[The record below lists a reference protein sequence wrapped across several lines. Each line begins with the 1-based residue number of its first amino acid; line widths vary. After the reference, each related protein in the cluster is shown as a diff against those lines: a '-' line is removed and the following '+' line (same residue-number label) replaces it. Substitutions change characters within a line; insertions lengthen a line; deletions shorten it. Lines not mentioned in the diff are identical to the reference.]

1 MTLFF
6 SGVVKAKEFVH
17 ASFRQLP
24 LFLTATLFILG
35 LMETN
40 VAYLFFVIGIVTLT
54 GLNWAF
60 QALLNLIMPKLAAAT
75 KWEWPLSWF
84 TSSNGNLQGCSILG
98 LPGRAAAIEGGRTIV
113 APSYFVSFIY
123 FFFSYIALNAVD
135 LYNRMPSDPSK
146 SAKEKIDNRKY
157 QAGMII
163 FICIVLSL
171 FFFITRLINF
181 HQCETIFGGLLG
193 MGLGVG
199 FGVGW
204 HNLLNYCGAS
214 EISDLFGIIGRLVP
228 ANAKDANPVAC
239 IKRA

>member
-1 MTLFF
+1 MPSFF
-6 SGVVKAKEFVH
+6 SGAVKAKEFVH

-40 VAYLFFVIGIVTLT
+40 VAYLFFVIGIVALT
-54 GLNWAF
+54 GLIWGF
-60 QALLNLIMPKLAAAT
+60 QALLNPILPKLASAT
-75 KWEWPLSWF
+75 KWQWPITLF

-113 APSYFVSFIY
+113 APSYYMSFIF
-123 FFFSYIALNAVD
+123 FFFSYIFLNGLD
-135 LYNRMPSDPSK
+135 LYNRIPSDPSK
-146 SAKEKIDNRKY
+146 AATEKIDNRKY
-157 QAGMII
+157 QAGMIM
-163 FICIVLSL
+163 FTCAAFVLA
-171 FFFITRLINF
+171 FGIARIIYFKD
-181 HQCETIFGGLLG
+181 CETIFGHLLG
-193 MGLGVG
+193 LGIG
-199 FGVGW
+199 IGMAVGW